1 MIGLPAVGCLLR
13 RIFMRRRPVN
23 KGKSARV
30 FRKQVSRTKAA
41 NIAGPMRGGI
51 RL

>member
-1 MIGLPAVGCLLR
+1 MRPVR
-13 RIFMRRRPVN
+13 RNPVN
-23 KGKSARV
+23 KRSSSRR
-30 FRKQVSRTKAA
+30 FRKSVSRTKGA

>member
-1 MIGLPAVGCLLR
+1 MKPVS
-13 RIFMRRRPVN
+13 RIAVN
-23 KGKSARV
+23 KHRSAKQ
-30 FRKQVSRTKAA
+30 FRAKTQRTKSA